1 MLKVEHL
8 SKIYGNQVAVNQLN
22 FEIQKGEI
30 VGFLGPNGAGKSS
43 TMKMITCFLPPS
55 SGNVIVDGQYSI
67 LDHPLEVKKRIGYL
81 PEHNPLYTDMYIKE
95 FLLFV
100 ANIYQIPKKEQEKR
114 VHEMIEITGLAPE
127 KHKKIGQ
134 LSKGYRQRVGLAQA
148 LIHDPEIL
156 ILDEP
161 TTGLDPNQIV
171 EIRNLI
177 MELGKSKTI
186 VFSSHILSEVEAIA
200 DRIMIIHK
208 GNLLVDDTKDNLQ
221 NQAKSENIYRLEVE
235 KEGLNLENIKLLEGF
250 ISLNKV
256 SETEFFLKSDKNLDL
271 RKALFEL
278 CNQQENPIL
287 SLNKESMSLEAIF
300 KKMTN
305 N

>member
-1 MLKVEHL
+1 MLKVENL
-8 SKIYGNQVAVNQLN
+8 TKIYGNQVAVNQLN

-43 TMKMITCFLPPS
+43 TMKMITCFLPPT
-55 SGNVIVDGQYSI
+55 SGNVIIDEKYSI
-67 LDHPLEVKKRIGYL
+67 LEHPIEVKKKIGYL
-81 PEHNPLYTDMYIKE
+81 PENNPLYTDMYIKE

-100 ANIYQIPKKEQEKR
+100 AKIYQIPKKEQNKR
-114 VHEMIEITGLAPE
+114 VNEMIEITGLTLE

-148 LIHDPEIL
+148 LIHNPEIL

-161 TTGLDPNQIV
+161 TTGLDPNQII

-177 MELGKSKTI
+177 LELGKSKTI
-186 VFSSHILSEVEAIA
+186 IFSSHILSEVEAIA

-208 GNLLVDDTKDNLQ
+208 GNLMVDDSKENLQ
-221 NQAKSENIYRLEVE
+221 NQAKSENVYRLEVE
-235 KEGLNLENIKLLEGF
+235 KMGLNLESIRNLEGF
-250 ISLNKV
+250 VSLNKI
-256 SETEFFLKSDKNLDL
+256 SDTEFLIKSEKNLDL
-271 RKALFEL
+271 RKVIFEL
-278 CNQQENPIL
+278 CNKQDNPIL
-287 SLNKESMSLEAIF
+287 SLKKENMSLEEIF

>member
-1 MLKVEHL
+1 MLKVENL
-8 SKIYGNQVAVNQLN
+8 TKRYGEQIAVNQLN
-22 FEIQKGEI
+22 FEIKKGEI

-43 TMKMITCFLPPS
+43 TMKMITCYLPPS
-55 SGNVIVDGQYSI
+55 SGNVIIDNQFSI
-67 LDHPLEVKKRIGYL
+67 LDNPIEVKKRIGYL
-81 PEHNPLYTDMYIKE
+81 PEHNPLYADMYIKE
-95 FLLFV
+95 FLLLV
-100 ANIYQIPKKEQEKR
+100 ANIYQIQKSKQETR
-114 VHEMIEITGLAPE
+114 VHEMIEMTGLLPE
-127 KHKKIGQ
+127 KHKKIKQ

-148 LIHDPEIL
+148 LIHDPDIL

-177 MELGKSKTI
+177 IELGKSKTI
-186 VFSSHILSEVEAIA
+186 IFSSHILSEVEAIA

-208 GNLLVDDTKDNLQ
+208 GNMLIDTSKEILQ

-235 KEGLNLENIKLLEGF
+235 KEGLDLSPIQQIEGF
-250 ISLNKV
+250 ISISNI
-256 SETEFFLKSDKNLDL
+256 SSTEFFIKSDKSLDL
-271 RKALFEL
+271 RKTLFEL
-278 CNQQENPIL
+278 CNQQNNPIL
-287 SLNKESMSLEAIF
+287 SLNKENMSLEAIF

>member
-1 MLKVEHL
+1 MLKVENL
-8 SKIYGNQVAVNQLN
+8 TKRYGEQIAVNQLN
-22 FEIQKGEI
+22 FEIKKGEI

-43 TMKMITCFLPPS
+43 TMKMITCYLPPS
-55 SGNVIVDGQYSI
+55 SGNVIIDNQFSI
-67 LDHPLEVKKRIGYL
+67 LDNPIEVKKRIGYL
-81 PEHNPLYTDMYIKE
+81 PEHNPLYADMYIKE
-95 FLLFV
+95 FLLLV
-100 ANIYQIPKKEQEKR
+100 ANIYQIQKYKQETR
-114 VHEMIEITGLAPE
+114 VHEMIEMTGLLPE
-127 KHKKIGQ
+127 KHKKIKQ

-177 MELGKSKTI
+177 IELGKSKTI
-186 VFSSHILSEVEAIA
+186 IFSSHILSEVEAIA

-208 GNLLVDDTKDNLQ
+208 GNMLIDTSKEILQ

-235 KEGLNLENIKLLEGF
+235 KEGLDLSPIQQMEGF
-250 ISLNKV
+250 ISISNI
-256 SETEFFLKSDKNLDL
+256 SSTEFFIKSDKSLDL
-271 RKALFEL
+271 RKTLFEL
-278 CNQQENPIL
+278 CNQQNNPIL
-287 SLNKESMSLEAIF
+287 SLNKENMSLEAIF

>member
-1 MLKVEHL
+1 
-8 SKIYGNQVAVNQLN
+8 
-22 FEIQKGEI
+22 
-30 VGFLGPNGAGKSS
+30 
-43 TMKMITCFLPPS
+43 MKMITCYLPPS
-55 SGNVIVDGQYSI
+55 SGNVIIDNQFSI
-67 LDHPLEVKKRIGYL
+67 LDNPIEVKKRIGYL
-81 PEHNPLYTDMYIKE
+81 PEHNPLYADMYIKE
-95 FLLFV
+95 FLLLV
-100 ANIYQIPKKEQEKR
+100 ANIYQIQKSKQETR
-114 VHEMIEITGLAPE
+114 VHEMIEMTGLLPE
-127 KHKKIGQ
+127 KHKKIKQ

-177 MELGKSKTI
+177 IELGKSKTI
-186 VFSSHILSEVEAIA
+186 IFSSHILSEVEAIA

-208 GNLLVDDTKDNLQ
+208 GNMLIDTSKEILQ

-235 KEGLNLENIKLLEGF
+235 KEGLDLSPIQQMEGF
-250 ISLNKV
+250 ISISNI
-256 SETEFFLKSDKNLDL
+256 SSTEFFIKSDKSLDL
-271 RKALFEL
+271 RKTLFEL
-278 CNQQENPIL
+278 CNQQNNPIL
-287 SLNKESMSLEAIF
+287 SLNKENMSLEAIF

>member
-1 MLKVEHL
+1 MLKVENL
-8 SKIYGNQVAVNQLN
+8 TKIYGTQIAVNQLN
-22 FEIQKGEI
+22 FAIKQGEI

-43 TMKMITCFLPPS
+43 TMKMISCFLPPS
-55 SGNVIVDGQYSI
+55 SGNVIIDNQYSI
-67 LDHPLEVKKRIGYL
+67 LENPIEVKKRIGYL

-95 FLLFV
+95 FLLFIAKV
-100 ANIYQIPKKEQEKR
+100 YQIPKLEQEKR

-148 LIHDPEIL
+148 LIHNPEIL

-161 TTGLDPNQIV
+161 TTGLDPNQII

-177 MELGKSKTI
+177 VELGKSKTI

-208 GNLLVDDTKDNLQ
+208 GNLLVDDTKANLQ
-221 NQAKSENIYRLEVE
+221 NQAKSENVYRLEVE
-235 KEGLNLENIKLLEGF
+235 KAGLNLDSLKQFEGF
-250 ISLNKV
+250 IGLDKI
-256 SETEFFLKSDKNLDL
+256 SETQFLIKSDKNLDL
-271 RKALFEL
+271 RKILFEM